1 MKSILKFIILF
12 FLLVGFYDSFSQEE
26 WKVPAESQEKLSTFS
41 FNSSTVNLGL
51 EIYMNNCKACHG
63 IPGMNNFQPL
73 IPEPGDPES
82 SKFQKNTD
90 GELFYKISEGKGQ
103 MLSFKNT
110 LTPEEIWNVV
120 SYIRSFNKQ
129 YVQQVAK
136 EIEKKGYDGDINFI
150 LSYLED
156 DKQVKVTLTGNKGEL
171 TEKLA
176 GVDMQIFAE
185 RSFGNLLLDDLKTTN
200 SEGNVYFSIPE
211 QLPGDA
217 EGNINLTIQLSD
229 IELFGKISHDTVLA
243 AGVPMNRPALN
254 ADRAMW
260 NKFKKAPVWLLIA
273 YFGGVL
279 LAWGVIFYILFLL
292 RAIFFIGKE
301 DTSQHYS

>member
-1 MKSILKFIILF
+1 MKCVLKSIILF
-12 FLLVGFYDSFSQEE
+12 FLLIGFCNSFSQEE
-26 WKVPAESQEKLSTFS
+26 WKVPAESQEKLSTLT
-41 FNSSTVNLGL
+41 FNSGTENIGL
-51 EIYMNNCKACHG
+51 EIYTNNCKACHG
-63 IPGMNNFQPL
+63 MPGINNFQPL
-73 IPEPGDPES
+73 VPEPGDPAS

-90 GELFYKISEGKGQ
+90 GELFYKISEGRGQ

-110 LTPEEIWNVV
+110 LTPEEIWNIV
-120 SYIRSFNKQ
+120 SYIRSFNKE

-136 EIEKKGYDGDINFI
+136 EIEKKGYEGDINFL
-150 LSYLED
+150 LSYIEN

-185 RSFGNLLLDDLKTTN
+185 RSFGKLALDDLKTTN
-200 SEGNVYFSIPE
+200 SEGNAYFSIPE

-217 EGNINLTIQLSD
+217 EGNINLIIQLSD
-229 IELFGKISHDTVLA
+229 IELFGKVTHDTVLA
-243 AGVPMNRPALN
+243 VGFPMNRPALN
-254 ADRAMW
+254 AERAMW

-279 LAWGVIFYILFLL
+279 VAWGVIFYILFLL
-292 RAIFFIGKE
+292 RTIFFIGKE
-301 DTSQHYS
+301 DTSQHFS